1 MMDYFYATIKL
12 FLAKK
17 NLNTNVF
24 LLFKNWTALLLSGV
38 IDTKG
43 RTNRVSDLE
52 PKPIFDFSHN
62 FSLEA
67 ANIAL

>member
-1 MMDYFYATIKL
+1 MMDYFYGTIKP

-24 LLFKNWTALLLSGV
+24 FNWAALLLSGV